1 MCFGAIGPKAVI
13 IGPKAS
19 HPKGASVFDR
29 AMLPEKAWVK
39 GGFKQACVG
48 AIGSKAVTTGPNA
61 NHPKG
66 ASVFNRTLLLKKAL
80 VKGGCK
86 KQVLRLSAR
95 RLLS

>member
-1 MCFGAIGPKAVI
+1 MLITPKGLLFFNRALLLKKALVRGGFEKTCFGAIGQKAVI
-13 IGPKAS
+13 IGPK
-19 HPKGASVFDR
+19 
-29 AMLPEKAWVK
+29 
-39 GGFKQACVG
+39 
-48 AIGSKAVTTGPNA
+48 A

-80 VKGGCK
+80 VKGGCN

>member
-48 AIGSKAVTTGPNA
+48 AIGSKAVTTGPKA
-61 NHPKG
+61 NYPKRP
-66 ASVFNRTLLLKKAL
+66 SVFQQSPSAQ
-80 VKGGCK
+80 KGIG
-86 KQVLRLSAR
+86 
-95 RLLS
+95 

>member
-1 MCFGAIGPKAVI
+1 MIGPNAN
-13 IGPKAS
+13 
-19 HPKGASVFDR
+19 HQEGASVLDR
-29 AMLPEKAWVK
+29 TMLPEKALVK
-39 GGFKQACVG
+39 GSFKQACVG
-48 AIGSKAVTTGPNA
+48 AIGPKAVTTGPNA

-66 ASVFNRTLLLKKAL
+66 ASVFNRTLLLKKAW

>member
-61 NHPKG
+61 NYPKRP
-66 ASVFNRTLLLKKAL
+66 SVFQQSPSAQ
-80 VKGGCK
+80 KGIG
-86 KQVLRLSAR
+86 
-95 RLLS
+95 